1 MSLEHYEEID
11 KTESIFDKYEIL
23 DNNREIN
30 TTTMKPIDEV
40 RIILKGLTKDISSIR
55 SDLAVIKNRL
65 YELQSEASL
74 RQSEASLRQREKNK
88 LQQEQEEKIR
98 NSSKWGFGFY

>member
-11 KTESIFDKYEIL
+11 KPEVIFDKYEIL

-74 RQSEASLRQREKNK
+74 RQREKNK

-98 NSSKWGFGFY
+98 NSNKWGFGFY

>member
-1 MSLEHYEEID
+1 MSLEHYEEI
-11 KTESIFDKYEIL
+11 DKYEIL

-74 RQSEASLRQREKNK
+74 RQREKNK

-98 NSSKWGFGFY
+98 NSNKWGFGFY